1 MSSAPT
7 YWKRNKVIRWH
18 QIPKPGRVFS
28 MVIAEVLFVG
38 RWQTAHS
45 FSLSQPA
52 HADTRDEMGNF

>member
-1 MSSAPT
+1 
-7 YWKRNKVIRWH
+7 
-18 QIPKPGRVFS
+18 